1 MFTTLEKN
9 HVRALISSPGWNVL
23 EQLAQELY
31 NKIASEP
38 KSKETQ
44 WLTARQVVFDEGQ
57 QAGIKRFL
65 QEIMST
71 QL

>member
-1 MFTTLEKN
+1 MTTLEKN
-9 HVRALISSPGWNVL
+9 QVRAVISAPGWMVL
-23 EQLAQELY
+23 ERLAQELY

-57 QAGIKRFL
+57 QSGIKRFL
-65 QEIMST
+65 QEILNT